1 MVAKRLVREWGG
13 ELVAVRV
20 GFLFN
25 HYAPHQVPHAA
36 PYAFELSRQRPD
48 WEVLL
53 ACSTA
58 AEERV
63 AGRIRTLYPGERTRT
78 VRLRASALVRLAEP
92 FKSSRKFKRK
102 KGVLANNLDFFGG
115 LDALVAPE
123 RHSSMLRDRFG
134 LHGLALVHTRH
145 GAGDR
150 DSGFDERTGA
160 FDLTLLAGQ
169 KILDRLLVA
178 GRLEATAAT
187 VVGYPK
193 LEVVRGLTPERP
205 RLFANDNP
213 VFVYNPH
220 FDQELGSWSGMGRSV
235 LDLFARRRD
244 WNLIFAPHVVLFRR
258 WRRHGGRL
266 PWRYRLA
273 PNILVDT
280 GSDRSVDMTY
290 TRAADVYVGDVSS
303 QVYEFLAEPRPCVFL
318 NAHRVAWRGDPAYLH
333 WTLGEVVEDAGEAL
347 AAALGRAGA
356 VHAGY
361 LERQR
366 AAVAYTFH
374 DEPGSTAAER
384 GAAAIARFLE
394 ARRQAAGPPDATA
407 VTRRVSRSASAA

>member
-1 MVAKRLVREWGG
+1 
-13 ELVAVRV
+13 
-20 GFLFN
+20 
-25 HYAPHQVPHAA
+25 
-36 PYAFELSRQRPD
+36 
-48 WEVLL
+48 
-53 ACSTA
+53 
-58 AEERV
+58 
-63 AGRIRTLYPGERTRT
+63 
-78 VRLRASALVRLAEP
+78 
-92 FKSSRKFKRK
+92 
-102 KGVLANNLDFFGG
+102 
-115 LDALVAPE
+115 
-123 RHSSMLRDRFG
+123 
-134 LHGLALVHTRH
+134 
-145 GAGDR
+145 
-150 DSGFDERTGA
+150 
-160 FDLTLLAGQ
+160 
-169 KILDRLLVA
+169 
-178 GRLEATAAT
+178 
-187 VVGYPK
+187 
-193 LEVVRGLTPERP
+193 VRGLTPERP

-266 PWRYRLA
+266 PWRYRLT

-333 WTLGEVVEDAGEAL
+333 WTLGEVVENAGEAL

-366 AAVAYTFH
+366 AVVAYTFH

-394 ARRQAAGPPDATA
+394 ARRQIADPPDATA
-407 VTRRVSRSASAA
+407 VNRRVSWSASAA

>member
-1 MVAKRLVREWGG
+1 
-13 ELVAVRV
+13 VRV

-25 HYAPHQVPHAA
+25 HYAPHQVPHAV

-53 ACSTA
+53 ACSTT

-78 VRLRASALVRLAEP
+78 VRLRASALVRLTDP
-92 FKSSRKFKRK
+92 FKSSRKFRRK
-102 KGVLANNLDFFGG
+102 KGVLANNLDFFCR

-134 LHGLALVHTRH
+134 LDRLALVHTRH

-150 DSGFDERTGA
+150 NRGFDERTGT

-169 KILDRLLVA
+169 KILDRLLAA
-178 GRLEATAAT
+178 GRLAATASA

-193 LEVVRGLTPERP
+193 FEVVRSLVPERP
-205 RLFANDNP
+205 RLFANSNP

-220 FDQELGSWSGMGRSV
+220 FEQELSSWPGMGRLV

-244 WNLIFAPHVVLFRR
+244 WNLIFAPHVVLFKR

-266 PWRYRLA
+266 LWRHRLA

-290 TRAADVYVGDVSS
+290 TRAADVYIGDVSS

-333 WTLGEVVEDAGEAL
+333 WTLGDVVEDAGGALEAV
-347 AAALGRAGA
+347 LGRAGA

-366 AAVAYTFH
+366 AAFAYTFH
-374 DEPGSTAAER
+374 VEPRSTAAER
-384 GAAAIARFLE
+384 GATAIARFLE
-394 ARRQAAGPPDATA
+394 AR
-407 VTRRVSRSASAA
+407 